1 MMTAGALRGD
11 SRRRKEGRAAEGIP
25 LWWDQRGSCSPVTLV
40 VLPQQQVL
48 SPDMLNERVSHTAH
62 LTQNTEITRR
72 GNIKPVVFGINLR
85 LSWIA

>member
-25 LWWDQRGSCSPVTLV
+25 LWRDQRGSCQPVTLV
-40 VLPQQQVL
+40 VLLQQQVL

-62 LTQNTEITRR
+62 LTQNTEITDA
-72 GNIKPVVFGINLR
+72 GI
-85 LSWIA
+85 LSRWYLV